1 MVKIVADTLSCI
13 SLEEA
18 ARLGVPILPQ
28 IIEFGE
34 TAYRDDTEI
43 TSDIFLQKLRASSA
57 LPKTAAPPPA
67 LYGPIFEEFIKA
79 GHSIVVVS
87 PSAEA
92 SGTFRSAE
100 VAAQEFPQA
109 DIRVVDTKTIGSGLG
124 IIVRKAVEW
133 ANQGLDADTVVQKVQ
148 ALAAR
153 ENTYFLVDTLEY
165 LQKGGRIG
173 LAKALVGSILQVKP
187 ILTFKG
193 GHTSP
198 VESQRTKKRAMSR
211 LIELVLK
218 DVSRSG
224 DANITLMEGDAKE
237 DIKIW
242 QAELAQALGITGIP
256 IYFLP
261 PAILVHSGPGAMA
274 ISYFTEE

>member
-13 SLEEA
+13 SLEVA
-18 ARLGVPILPQ
+18 AQLGLPILPQ

-43 TSDIFLQKLRASSA
+43 SSDEFLKKLRASSS

-67 LYGPIFEEFIKA
+67 LYNPIFEKFIQA
-79 GHSIVVVS
+79 GHTIIVVC
-87 PSAEA
+87 PSAEV
-92 SGTFRSAE
+92 SGTFRSAQ
-100 VAAQEFPQA
+100 VAAQDFPDA
-109 DIRVVDTKTIGSGLG
+109 NIHVVDTKTIGGGLG
-124 IIVRKAVEW
+124 IIVRQAVNW
-133 ANQGLDADTVVQKVQ
+133 ANQGLEPTQIIQNVLD
-148 ALAAR
+148 LASK
-153 ENTYFLVDTLEY
+153 ETTYFLVDTLEY

-173 LAKALVGSILQVKP
+173 LAKALMGSILQVKP

-198 VESQRTKKRAMSR
+198 VESQRTKKRAMAR
-211 LIELVLK
+211 IIELVLK

-224 DANITLMEGDAKE
+224 KANITLMQGDALE
-237 DIKIW
+237 DVKFW
-242 QAELAQALGITGIP
+242 QTELDNALGVKDLP

-261 PAILVHSGPGAMA
+261 PAILVHAGPGAMA
-274 ISYFTEE
+274 ISYFTD

>member
-1 MVKIVADTLSCI
+1 MVKIIADTLSCI

-18 ARLGVPILPQ
+18 AQLGVPMLPQ

-43 TSDIFLQKLRASSA
+43 TSDVFIQKLRASSA

-67 LYGPIFEEFIKA
+67 LYGPIFEQFTQA
-79 GHSIVVVS
+79 GHTIIVVC
-87 PSAEA
+87 PSAEV

-109 DIRVVDTKTIGSGLG
+109 DIRIVDTKTIGSGLG
-124 IIVRKAVEW
+124 VIVRKAVEW
-133 ANQGLDADTVVQKVQ
+133 ANQDLNPDTIVQNIV
-148 ALAAR
+148 AFSAR

-187 ILTFKG
+187 ILSFKG

-198 VESQRTKKRAMSR
+198 VESQRTKKRAMAR
-211 LIELVLK
+211 LVELVLK
-218 DVSRSG
+218 DISRSG
-224 DANITLMEGDAKE
+224 DANLTLMEGDAKD

-242 QAELAQALGITGIP
+242 QAELSNVLGVKNIP
-256 IYFLP
+256 IFFLP
-261 PAILVHSGPGAMA
+261 PAILVHSGPGAMG
-274 ISYFTEE
+274 ISYFSAE

>member
-1 MVKIVADTLSCI
+1 MVKIIADTLSCI
-13 SLEEA
+13 SPDEA
-18 ARLGVPILPQ
+18 RSLDLPLLPQ

-43 TSDIFLQKLRASSA
+43 NSDMFLQKLRSSST

-67 LYGPIFEEFIKA
+67 LYTPLFEKYIRE
-79 GHSIVVVS
+79 GQSILVIT

-100 VAAQEFPQA
+100 VAAQDFPKA
-109 DIRVVDTKTIGSGLG
+109 DIRIVDTKTIGSGLG
-124 IIVRKAVEW
+124 VIVRQALEW
-133 ANQGLDADTVVQKVQ
+133 AKQGLDSATISDKVLQ
-148 ALAAR
+148 MAAR
-153 ENTYFLVDTLEY
+153 ENTLFLVDTLEY

-173 LAKALVGSILQVKP
+173 LAKALVGSILQLKP

-198 VESQRTKKRAMSR
+198 VESQRTKKRAMAR
-211 LIELVLK
+211 IMELVESEISPK
-218 DVSRSG
+218 SE
-224 DANITLMEGDAKE
+224 AYITLMHGDAIDDLLVWKN
-237 DIKIW
+237 
-242 QAELAQALGITGIP
+242 ELISKGYAGLP

-274 ISYFTEE
+274 ISYFVPEK